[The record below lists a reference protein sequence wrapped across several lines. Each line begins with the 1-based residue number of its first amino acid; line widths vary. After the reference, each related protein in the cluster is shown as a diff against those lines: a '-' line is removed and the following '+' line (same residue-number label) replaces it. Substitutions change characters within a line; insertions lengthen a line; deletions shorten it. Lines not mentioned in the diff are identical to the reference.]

1 MQKLVILA
9 IVLLFVTPAFAQQT
23 LNYSWED
30 GGTIL
35 GFYGNLCCD
44 TNVSGVQN
52 GFAGDGVAYSCPG
65 AVDGTQYLHIAED
78 PHYGTPEAYV
88 AWVTGLTDGDVV
100 TAGFYGYD
108 VSPGLSPSM
117 RIWGSYTSVGGDIN
131 SYAGSAGGN
140 VAYTAGNGWDFV
152 DWSWTFDSDL
162 GSRDGLRVAV
172 RLYSY
177 PTTSDPNHTDYWIDD
192 LTVTAPDHAV
202 IHFPEPMSP
211 VEEST
216 WGTIKAMYR

>member
-23 LNYSWED
+23 LNYSWEN

-52 GFAGDGVAYSCPG
+52 GFAGDGIAYSCPG
-65 AVDGTQYLHIAED
+65 AVDGTQYLHVAED
-78 PHYGTPEAYV
+78 PHYSTPQAFV

-100 TAGFYGYD
+100 DAMVYGYD
-108 VSPGLSPSM
+108 VSPDLSPSM
-117 RIWGSYTSVGGDIN
+117 RLWGSWTSVGGDVN
-131 SYAGSAGGN
+131 SYAGSAGGTGD
-140 VAYTAGNGWDFV
+140 YTAGTGWDLMS
-152 DWSWTFDSDL
+152 DSWVFDSD
-162 GSRDGLRVAV
+162 GGTRDGLVIQV

-202 IHFPEPMSP
+202 IHFPAPMSP

-216 WGTIKAMYR
+216 WGGIKALYR